1 LAAVMMMLMKTPARR
16 SRAGLTLL
24 ELMITLSIFAILAS
38 LAVPS
43 FGARIAHG
51 RLLRA
56 AENLAGDITEARFEA
71 TRRGQPLF
79 VQSAGSCWAISSAA
93 DCTCGAVQACQIHR
107 LDLAEHP
114 GVSLQGEMA
123 VRLEPAGT
131 ALQMGAVTLR
141 STQGEQLRVEVSA
154 LGRPRI
160 CASSGLWPRLP
171 VCQT

>member
-1 LAAVMMMLMKTPARR
+1 MKMWMCSPSRR
-16 SRAGLTLL
+16 RRAGLTLL
-24 ELMITLSIFAILAS
+24 ELMITLAIFAMLAS
-38 LAVPS
+38 LALPS

-79 VQSAGSCWAISSAA
+79 VQMAGSCWAISSAP
-93 DCTCGAVQACQIHR
+93 DCACGAAQGCQIHR
-107 LDLAEHP
+107 MDLAEHP

-131 ALQMGAVTLR
+131 ALQAGAVTLS
-141 STQGEQLRVEVSA
+141 STHGEQLRVEVSA

-171 VCQT
+171 ACQT